1 MGAVIARE
9 GSIRASRAG
18 SSSSAGALAAAA
30 WLRDRALSPPPAI
43 VRWHIEI
50 AMDVVPTPPVTDFD
64 ETTASRFHLD
74 MYSEEWGMFFCHRGK
89 SSWIRVTDIPFV
101 HTRDDFSLLAITP
114 ALKEVGAL

>member
-1 MGAVIARE
+1 
-9 GSIRASRAG
+9 
-18 SSSSAGALAAAA
+18 
-30 WLRDRALSPPPAI
+30 
-43 VRWHIEI
+43 
-50 AMDVVPTPPVTDFD
+50 MDVVPTPPVTDFD

-114 ALKEVGAL
+114 ALKEVGALVRKLEQMHDLKFRRDLALVRSNIAGAEPRARAWLNEI